1 MKEPNFFIIGAPKCG
16 TTALSEYLRTH
27 PQIYVSSPKEPH
39 YFAEDYNNTPFQTW
53 EQYLSLF
60 EEASDRHL
68 AVGEASVHYLCSEM
82 ALEKI
87 REFNPEA
94 KIIVMLRNPIQLVHS
109 YHAQLL
115 YNTGEDRSDFETA
128 WKLQSVRQGGQ
139 QIPKRCGNPRVLQY
153 KQIGS
158 LGSQMEKLLSLFP
171 QNQVKAI
178 VFDDFK
184 ASPQTVYEEALAFLG
199 VPSDN
204 RVDFPRIN
212 ANKTHNLPW
221 LGRFTEKTPTPI
233 LALTKKTQSWL
244 GIESFGVMNV
254 LRNLNA
260 KPQARQPLAAEFRG
274 TLIEEFRDETH
285 KLSQVLHRDLSH
297 WMSEQ

>member
-1 MKEPNFFIIGAPKCG
+1 MKKPNFFIIGAPKCG

-39 YFAEDYNNTPFQTW
+39 YFAEDYNNTPFKTW
-53 EQYLSLF
+53 EKYLSLF
-60 EEASDRHL
+60 EAASDRHL

-87 REFNPEA
+87 RDFNPEA

-115 YNTGEDRSDFETA
+115 YNTGEDEPDFETA
-128 WKLQSVRQGGQ
+128 WRLQSVRQAGQ

-153 KQIGS
+153 KEIAR
-158 LGSQMEKLLSLFP
+158 LGSQVEKLLSLFP
-171 QNQVKAI
+171 QQQVKAI

-184 ASPQTVYEEALAFLG
+184 ASPKNTYEEVLEFLE

-204 RVDFPRIN
+204 RVEFPRIN
-212 ANKTHNLPW
+212 ASKTHNLPW
-221 LGRFTEKTPTPI
+221 LGQFTEKTPAPI
-233 LALTKKTQSWL
+233 LAVAKKTQNLL
-244 GIESFGVMNV
+244 GIESFGIMNV
-254 LRNLNA
+254 LRSLNH
-260 KPQARQPLAAEFRG
+260 KPKERQPLGADFRGHLIDEFR
-274 TLIEEFRDETH
+274 EETH
-285 KLSQVLHRDLSH
+285 KLSQLLQRDLSH
-297 WMSEQ
+297 WVS